1 METPERSPSQQ
12 AAAYGADRLSQQ
24 PPAGDKIAH
33 PTGPYLSVVVTA
45 RNDDHGGNLLG
56 RMQAFV
62 NGWIE
67 QCRRHRLQAELII
80 VEWNPLPDR
89 PPLADVLAWPDAGG
103 FCDVRIIEVPPEIHQ
118 SFRNWQAMPLY
129 QMIGKNVGI
138 RRARGEFVLATNIDI
153 LFSDEL
159 VSFFA
164 ERRLE
169 PGKMYRVNRW
179 DVMADVPVNA
189 GVEEQLAY
197 CQSHL
202 IRLNAREGTFR
213 LGTDGV
219 RVLEENDIASLTGA
233 VKLGAGW
240 FQREMSGEEPFRW
253 VDNDAELIIS
263 PPKISPAHSSG
274 ANQAR
279 VLALDIEPG
288 PGVNMSPFLLEL
300 RDAAGKHLSE
310 ILVKRRSVVT
320 FALPHSE
327 GEEVRVVLHTRDG
340 GNRIRSDLRTLNFRL
355 FRCKVKLV
363 SSSSPNPEPA
373 IETVAASLNT
383 TESWGSRM
391 GRGLRLVREIW
402 RGNPDVQIRVPMSR
416 DQLAKLQLKQD
427 GSGVSFSARAL
438 KRPRGTGDASLDI
451 LPAGMRAVW
460 GAGWYPVESFHAE
473 TFRWME
479 RNSAVVWLP
488 PRQLAG
494 ELVLHVEPGPAV
506 GFKTCQ
512 MEIRD
517 QWDEIVDVQEIRGRS
532 AIRIPVEHLSGPFI
546 TSFAVLGGGPPKKV
560 AGDSRVLALRV
571 FGCTWE
577 GTESDQADYAAEL
590 VAAGAGIWSGRGWLP
605 FDTRQGAKGLAA
617 LRDAELILRTP
628 DGPNRSLTLEVS
640 PGPGAR
646 PLDLL
651 IEDSRGRIMYRGKVS
666 GPRQVQLKNVF
677 RGGNFYALR
686 LRDAAHE
693 DNPTPPR
700 DPMLFVPAIL
710 WKSTGENAGE
720 NQTGDDCIRVVL
732 HQSASDQAIQLHTN
746 ACGDFTL
753 LARERWMDLRA
764 YPELDLFSMNIDSI
778 FCWMAHHGGAR
789 EEMLEDPMRIY
800 HIEHGTGSGWTPE
813 GEKKLFERIAA
824 KGLSWVDY
832 HDVVEWARIMNR
844 FDAPMIFNREGWGLA
859 TAELKEFAPGTRR
872 SAAPVR

>member
-1 METPERSPSQQ
+1 
-12 AAAYGADRLSQQ
+12 
-24 PPAGDKIAH
+24 
-33 PTGPYLSVVVTA
+33 
-45 RNDDHGGNLLG
+45 
-56 RMQAFV
+56 MQAFV
-62 NGWIE
+62 NGWME
-67 QCRRHRLQAELII
+67 QCRRHQLPAELII
-80 VEWNPLPDR
+80 VEWNPPADR

-103 FCDVRIIEVPPEIHQ
+103 FCEVRIIGVPAEIHQ

-159 VSFFA
+159 MKFFA
-164 ERRLE
+164 DRRLE

-179 DVMADVPVNA
+179 DVMADVPVK

-202 IRLNAREGTFR
+202 IRLNARGGTFR
-213 LGTDGV
+213 LATDGM

-233 VKLGAGW
+233 LKLGAGW

-263 PPKISPAHSSG
+263 PPRMSPANSSG
-274 ANQAR
+274 ATQAR
-279 VLALDIEPG
+279 VLVLDVEPG

-300 RDAAGKHLSE
+300 RDASGKYLSE
-310 ILVKRRSVVT
+310 IRVKRRSIVT
-320 FALPHSE
+320 FALPKPE
-327 GEEVRVVLHTRDG
+327 GQEIRVVLHTRDG

-355 FRCKVKLV
+355 FRCKVKLISGG
-363 SSSSPNPEPA
+363 SSNPGPA
-373 IETVAASLNT
+373 VETVAASLSA

-391 GRGLRLVREIW
+391 ARGLRLVREIW

-416 DQLAKLQLKQD
+416 EQLAKLQLKQD

-438 KRPRGTGDASLDI
+438 KRLRGTPDAPRDI

-460 GAGWYPVESFHAE
+460 GAGWYPLESFHEE

-479 RNSAVVWLP
+479 PYSAVVWLP

-494 ELVLHVEPGPAV
+494 DLVMHVEPGPAV
-506 GFKTCQ
+506 GFKACQ
-512 MEIRD
+512 VEIRD

-546 TSFAVLGGGPPKKV
+546 TAFAVAGGGPAKKV
-560 AGDSRVLALRV
+560 AGDSRVMALRM

-577 GTESDQADYAAEL
+577 GTGNDLADLGAAEL
-590 VAAGAGIWSGRGWLP
+590 LAAGAGIWTGHGWCA
-605 FDTRQGAKGLAA
+605 FDTRQGSKGLAA
-617 LRDAELILRTP
+617 LRDAELILRAP
-628 DGPNRSLTLEVS
+628 DGPARMLTLEVA
-640 PGPGAR
+640 PGPGGR

-651 IEDSRGRIMYRGKVS
+651 IEDSRGRIMYRGKVP
-666 GPRQVQLKNVF
+666 GTRKIQLKNIF

-700 DPMLFVPAIL
+700 DPMLFVPAIY
-710 WKSTGENAGE
+710 WHSTEQHAGGE
-720 NQTGDDCIRVVL
+720 NQNGDDCVRVVL
-732 HQSASDQAIQLHTN
+732 HQSPSDQAIQLHTN

-753 LARERWMDLRA
+753 LAREHWMDLRA

-789 EEMLEDPMRIY
+789 EEMLDDPMRIY
-800 HIEHGTGSGWTPE
+800 HIEHRTGSGWTPE

-859 TAELKEFAPGTRR
+859 QVELKESEPRKRLGI
-872 SAAPVR
+872 AAI

>member
-1 METPERSPSQQ
+1 METSEKSLGQ
-12 AAAYGADRLSQQ
+12 AK
-24 PPAGDKIAH
+24 PAGDKIAR
-33 PTGPYLSVVVTA
+33 PTSPYLSVVVTA

-62 NGWIE
+62 NGWME
-67 QCRRHRLQAELII
+67 QCRRHRLPSELII

-89 PPLADVLAWPDAGG
+89 PPLADVLVWPDAGG

-159 VSFFA
+159 MRFFA

-189 GVEEQLAY
+189 SVEEQLAY

-219 RVLEENDIASLTGA
+219 RVLEENDIASLTGT
-233 VKLGAGW
+233 VRLGAGW

-263 PPKISPAHSSG
+263 PPKHSPVTSSG
-274 ANQAR
+274 AQQAR
-279 VLALDIEPG
+279 VLVLDIEPG

-300 RDAAGKHLSE
+300 RDASGKHLSE
-310 ILVKRRSVVT
+310 IRVKRRSVVT
-320 FALPHSE
+320 FALPNSE
-327 GEEVRVVLHTRDG
+327 REEIRVVLHTGDG
-340 GNRIRSDLRTLNFRL
+340 GIRIPSDLRTLNFRL

-363 SSSSPNPEPA
+363 AGGSSNPAPA
-373 IETVAASLNT
+373 IETVAASLST

-416 DQLAKLQLKQD
+416 EQLAKLQLKQD

-438 KRPRGTGDASLDI
+438 KRLRGTSDAPMDI

-460 GAGWYPVESFHAE
+460 GAGWYPLESFHGE

-494 ELVLHVEPGPAV
+494 ELVLHVELGPAV
-506 GFKTCQ
+506 GFKACEV
-512 MEIRD
+512 EIRD

-560 AGDSRVLALRV
+560 SGDSRVLALRV
-571 FGCTWE
+571 FGCTWAGNE
-577 GTESDQADYAAEL
+577 NDSADLNVPEL
-590 VAAGAGIWSGRGWLP
+590 VAAGAGVWSGRGWLP
-605 FDTRQGAKGLAA
+605 FDTRQGSKGLAA
-617 LRDAELILRTP
+617 LRDAELILRAP
-628 DGPNRSLTLEVS
+628 DGPNRLLTLEVA
-640 PGPGAR
+640 PGSGGR

-651 IEDSRGRIMYRGKVS
+651 IEDSRGRIMYRGKVP
-666 GPRQVQLKNVF
+666 GPRQIRLKNVF

-693 DNPTPPR
+693 DNPTPPG
-700 DPMLFVPAIL
+700 DPMLFIPAIY
-710 WKSTGENAGE
+710 WHSMAENAGGE
-720 NQTGDDCIRVVL
+720 NQAGEDCVRVVL
-732 HQSASDQAIQLHTN
+732 HQSPSDQAIQLHTN

-753 LARERWMDLRA
+753 LAREHWMDLRA

-789 EEMLEDPMRIY
+789 EEMLDDPMRIY

-859 TAELKEFAPGTRR
+859 QVELKESEPRKRKVIAAETR
-872 SAAPVR
+872 

>member
-1 METPERSPSQQ
+1 
-12 AAAYGADRLSQQ
+12 
-24 PPAGDKIAH
+24 
-33 PTGPYLSVVVTA
+33 VVTA

-62 NGWIE
+62 NGWME
-67 QCRRHRLQAELII
+67 QCRRHRLPSELII
-80 VEWNPLPDR
+80 VEWNPPPDR
-89 PPLADVLAWPDAGG
+89 PPLAEVLAWPEAGG
-103 FCDVRIIEVPPEIHQ
+103 FCDVRIIEVPPDLHQ
-118 SFRNWQAMPLY
+118 RFRNWQAMPLY

-159 VSFFA
+159 MKFFA

-179 DVMADVPVNA
+179 DVMAEVPVNA
-189 GVEEQLAY
+189 GVDEQLAY
-197 CQSHL
+197 CQTHL

-219 RVLEENDIASLTGA
+219 RVLEENDIASPTGTL
-233 VKLGAGW
+233 KLGAGW

-263 PPKISPAHSSG
+263 PLKHSPANGSG
-274 ANQAR
+274 PRHAR
-279 VLALDIEPG
+279 VLVLDIEPG

-300 RDAAGKHLSE
+300 RDASGKHLSE
-310 ILVKRRSVVT
+310 IRVKRRSVVT
-320 FALPHSE
+320 FALPDSE
-327 GEEVRVVLHTRDG
+327 GKEIRVVLHTRDG

-355 FRCKVKLV
+355 FRCRVKLV
-363 SSSSPNPEPA
+363 SGGSANPAPA
-373 IETVAASLNT
+373 VETVVASLNE
-383 TESWGSRM
+383 TESWRSRM

-416 DQLAKLQLKQD
+416 EQLAKLQFKQD

-438 KRPRGTGDASLDI
+438 KRLRGTADAPTDL

-460 GAGWYPVESFHAE
+460 GAGWYPPEAFREE

-479 RNSAVVWLP
+479 PHSAVVWLP

-494 ELVLHVEPGPAV
+494 ELVMHVEPGPAV
-506 GFKTCQ
+506 GFKACQ
-512 MEIRD
+512 VEIRD
-517 QWDEIVDVQEIRGRS
+517 QWDEVVDVQEIRGRS
-532 AIRIPVEHLSGPFI
+532 AIRIPVEYLSGPFI
-546 TSFAVLGGGPPKKV
+546 TSFAVTGGGPAKKV
-560 AGDSRVLALRV
+560 AGDSRVMALRT

-577 GTESDQADYAAEL
+577 GTASDPATDMDAAEL
-590 VAAGAGIWSGRGWLP
+590 VAAGAGIWTGRGWSA

-617 LRDAELILRTP
+617 LRDAELILRAP
-628 DGPNRSLTLEVS
+628 DGGTRFLTLEVA
-640 PGPGAR
+640 PGPGGK

-651 IEDSRGRIMYRGKVS
+651 IEDYRGRIIYRGKIP
-666 GPRQVQLKNVF
+666 GPRKIQLKNVF

-700 DPMLFVPAIL
+700 DPMLFVPAIC
-710 WKSTGENAGE
+710 WHSTEETADGENPA
-720 NQTGDDCIRVVL
+720 GDDRVRVVL

-753 LARERWMDLRA
+753 LAREHWMDLRA

-789 EEMLEDPMRIY
+789 EEMLDDPMRIY

-824 KGLSWVDY
+824 RGLSWVDY

-859 TAELKEFAPGTRR
+859 EVELRESEPRNGK
-872 SAAPVR
+872 V

>member
-1 METPERSPSQQ
+1 MEMSERLLGQREPAVHG
-12 AAAYGADRLSQQ
+12 AA
-24 PPAGDKIAH
+24 PPDKIAR
-33 PTGPYLSVVVTA
+33 PYLSVVVTA

-62 NGWIE
+62 NAWME
-67 QCRRHRLQAELII
+67 QCRRHRLPAELII

-89 PPLADVLAWPDAGG
+89 PPLADVLAWPDSGG

-159 VSFFA
+159 VRFFA

-189 GVEEQLAY
+189 SVEEQLAY
-197 CQSHL
+197 CESHL

-213 LGTDGV
+213 LGTGGM
-219 RVLEENDIASLTGA
+219 RVLEENDIASMTGT

-263 PPKISPAHSSG
+263 PPKLSPTNSSG
-274 ANQAR
+274 ARQAR
-279 VLALDIEPG
+279 VLVLDVEPG
-288 PGVNMSPFLLEL
+288 PGVNMRPFLLEL
-300 RDAAGKHLSE
+300 RDASGKHLSE
-310 ILVKRRSVVT
+310 IRVKRRSVVT
-320 FALPHSE
+320 FALPDAE
-327 GEEVRVVLHTRDG
+327 GEIRVVLHTRDG

-355 FRCKVKLV
+355 FRCRVKIV
-363 SSSSPNPEPA
+363 SAGAANPEPA
-373 IETVAASLNT
+373 IETVAASLHE
-383 TESWGSRM
+383 TESWRSRM
-391 GRGLRLVREIW
+391 GRGLRLAREIW

-416 DQLAKLQLKQD
+416 EQLAKLQLKQD

-438 KRPRGTGDASLDI
+438 KRLRGASDGAPLDI

-460 GAGWYPVESFHAE
+460 GAGWYALESSQTE
-473 TFRWME
+473 SFRWME
-479 RNSAVVWLP
+479 PNSAVVWLP
-488 PRQLAG
+488 PRQLAR

-506 GFKTCQ
+506 GFKACQ
-512 MEIRD
+512 VEIRD
-517 QWDEIVDVQEIRGRS
+517 QWDEIVDVQEVRGRS
-532 AIRIPVEHLSGPFI
+532 TIRIPVEHLSGPFI

-560 AGDSRVLALRV
+560 PGDSRVMALRV

-577 GTESDQADYAAEL
+577 GTEGSEADLNTAEL
-590 VAAGAGIWSGRGWLP
+590 VAAGAGIWSGRGWCA

-617 LRDAELILRTP
+617 LRDAELILRAP
-628 DGPNRSLTLEVS
+628 DGPSRLLTLEVQ
-640 PGPGAR
+640 PGPGSKS
-646 PLDLL
+646 LDLL
-651 IEDSRGRIMYRGKVS
+651 IEDSRGRIMYRGKVP
-666 GPRQVQLKNVF
+666 GPKRIQLKNVF

-686 LRDAAHE
+686 LRDEAHE

-700 DPMLFVPAIL
+700 DPMLFVPAIY
-710 WKSTGENAGE
+710 WNSTEQNPE
-720 NQTGDDCIRVVL
+720 NQTDDDCVRVVL
-732 HQSASDQAIQLHTN
+732 HQSTSDQAIQLHTN

-753 LARERWMDLRA
+753 LAHAHWMDLRA

-859 TAELKEFAPGTRR
+859 QVELKETEPCNGKVSVAKTR
-872 SAAPVR
+872 